1 MLNSKFYTCT
11 ELSRRITPKKAIT
24 ELMKEKIT
32 PCLVISLFLITSIYA
47 QILPVQSTTQLIPP
61 YSLKLSDYSTAT
73 LDKIFLN
80 IVLIDVLEPTIQVR
94 LKMFIENSAG
104 LSIQSRD
111 LVTGA
116 SPITLEGGIPTRL
129 GNLDLQPYFELNNL
143 QGITPQQYNTTLPE
157 GLYRFCFEVYD
168 IISGKKIS
176 RKDCTTVY
184 LVLNDPP
191 LLNLPSRGEQVVVK
205 NPQNIFFTWTP
216 RHLNATNV
224 EYEFTLKELWDRNT
238 NPQTD
243 FLKSPPL
250 FETTT
255 RATALL
261 YGPGETQLL
270 PNKTYGWR
278 VRAYVSDGI
287 SKTSVFKNDGYSE
300 IYHFTYNDTCEEP
313 KYILAESEGMTKE
326 SITWEVSDHIQ
337 YQAEYRKK
345 GSENDWFK
353 GNTTVGTITIY
364 DLEPGT
370 TYEYRIGGQCINNGP
385 YVYSAISE
393 FTTSIAAVDNMVSNY
408 NCGIAPDIKITN
420 QEPLSTLDP
429 GKGFTAGDFDV
440 TLEEVSGGNGV
451 FSGKGYIT
459 VPYMRDAKIM
469 IDFNNVRINT
479 EYQLIDGV
487 VNTSK

>member
-1 MLNSKFYTCT
+1 
-11 ELSRRITPKKAIT
+11 
-24 ELMKEKIT
+24 MKEKII
-32 PCLVISLFLITSIYA
+32 CGLVMVLVLGSSA
-47 QILPVQSTTQLIPP
+47 HSQILPVQSTAQLIPP

-73 LDKIFLN
+73 LDRITLN
-80 IVLIDVLEPTIQVR
+80 ILLIDVVEPTIQVR
-94 LKMFIENSAG
+94 LKMYIENTSG
-104 LSIQSRD
+104 LFIQSRD
-111 LVTGA
+111 LVTGV

-143 QGITPQQYNTTLPE
+143 QGITPQQYSKPLPE
-157 GLYRFCFEVYD
+157 GLYRFCFEVFD
-168 IISGKKIS
+168 IVSGKKLS

-184 LVLNDPP
+184 MVLNDPP
-191 LLNLPSRGEQVVVK
+191 LLNLPSRSEQVVVK

-224 EYEFTLKELWDRNT
+224 EYEFTLKELWDRT
-238 NPQTD
+238 TDPQTD

-250 FETTT
+250 YQTTT

-278 VRAYVSDGI
+278 VRAYVNDGI
-287 SKTSVFKNDGYSE
+287 SQASVFKNDGFSE
-300 IYHFTYNDTCEEP
+300 IYHFIYTDTCEEP
-313 KYILAESEGMTKE
+313 KYILAESEGTTKE
-326 SITWEVSDHIQ
+326 NITWQVSDHRQ
-337 YQAEYRKK
+337 YQVQYRKK
-345 GSENDWFK
+345 RSQNDWFK
-353 GNTTVGTITIY
+353 GNTTNGTITIY

-370 TYEYRIGGQCINNGP
+370 TYEYRIGGQCISNGP

-393 FTTSIAAVDNMVSNY
+393 FTTNLAALDDVTSNY
-408 NCGIAPDIKITN
+408 NCGIPPDIKITN
-420 QEPLSTLDP
+420 QEPLASLDL

-440 TLEEVSGGNGV
+440 TLQEISGGNGI

-459 VPYMRDAKIM
+459 VPYMRDAKIKV
-469 IDFNNVRINT
+469 DFSNIKINT
-479 EYQLIDGV
+479 EYQLIEGV